1 MSDGQSEGR
10 GLIGLLR
17 ADVLAKAEWLYG
29 ARSGRTVLKTM
40 LTDGTVAMVLYRL
53 MQSSQR
59 LGLAPV
65 AMIFNKLN
73 VIMGGC
79 IIGRH
84 AEFGPG
90 FVLIHS
96 NGVVINSA
104 VKGGRDVKVEH
115 QVTIGAD
122 RGVSPILGDDVF
134 IGAGAKILGAI
145 RVGSRVRIGANAVVV
160 KDVPDDVTAVGVPA
174 RHLPHRSGS

>member
-1 MSDGQSEGR
+1 M
-10 GLIGLLR
+10 L
-17 ADVLAKAEWLYG
+17 KA
-29 ARSGRTVLKTM
+29 AV
-40 LTDGTVAMVLYRL
+40 TDGTLAMVLYRL
-53 MQSSQR
+53 MQASQR
-59 LGLAPV
+59 IGLSPI
-65 AMIFNKLN
+65 AMVFNKLN

-79 IIGRH
+79 IIGRS

-174 RHLPHRSGS
+174 RHLPRKAED